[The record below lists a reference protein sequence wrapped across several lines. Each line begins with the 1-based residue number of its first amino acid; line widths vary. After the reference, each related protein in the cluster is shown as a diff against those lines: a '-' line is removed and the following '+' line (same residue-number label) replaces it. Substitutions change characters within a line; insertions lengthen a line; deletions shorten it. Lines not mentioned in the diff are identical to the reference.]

1 MKRVFSAILFAL
13 LLAGFTAYAQEE
25 ESAELFLEAYTDTFQ
40 ETFFEALKEKGIE
53 NYDRA
58 QELLMKCKEMEPNNP
73 VLDHELAKVLVAA
86 GQPAAAEPYALA
98 AVTGDP
104 QQYWHVH
111 VLMQALEAQH
121 KDPEAMTGILPLER
135 SAFRMNLAQW
145 YVNSGDGTKAL
156 AQLELVPLTPP
167 VKVLRARAMQLQK
180 PAIDPLSET
189 EEAPRDAEPVAGSL
203 EDYRNRAEVLLA
215 SGDWS
220 ALEKLSAEAVEYF
233 PLQPYFYYTRG
244 KALLGSGKAAEAVSA
259 LKLGE
264 ELLLDNGPVAR
275 QLYEALAE
283 AYAALGK
290 TEEENRYREKLK
302 SGL

>member
-1 MKRVFSAILFAL
+1 MKRVFSALLYAL
-13 LLAGFTAYAQEE
+13 LLAGLTAYAQEE

-58 QELLMKCKEMEPNNP
+58 QELLLKCKEMEPDNP

-104 QQYWHVH
+104 RQYWHVH
-111 VLMQALEAQH
+111 VLMQTLEAQH
-121 KDPEAMTGILPLER
+121 KDPQSMNGILPLER
-135 SAFRMNLAQW
+135 SAFRINLAQW
-145 YVNSGDGTKAL
+145 YIHSGDGAKAL
-156 AQLELVPLTPP
+156 EQLELVPLTPP
-167 VKVLRARAMQLQK
+167 VKVLRARAMQLEQ
-180 PAIDPLSET
+180 PVVEALPV
-189 EEAPRDAEPVAGSL
+189 EEPDGQDAEAEAGSL

-215 SGDWS
+215 SGDWD
-220 ALEKLSAEAVEYF
+220 ALEALSAEASEYF

-244 KALLGSGKAAEAVSA
+244 RALLGMGKAAEAVAA

-264 ELLLDNGPVAR
+264 DLLLDNGPVAR
-275 QLYEALAE
+275 QLYETLAE

-290 TEEENRYREKLK
+290 PEEENRYREKLK